1 MSAPDPKLHDPP
13 DPGQLVEA
21 VRQFLE
27 HEVQQATDGQ
37 VRFLVR
43 VATNTLSV
51 VERQLALG
59 PGQQSAHAER
69 LAGLGYAS
77 DDELVEAIRRGELD
91 QRFDEIL
98 AVLRQAVWD
107 KVAIVNPRYV
117 GSARDPF
124 DRAPE
129 PPLDL

>member
-1 MSAPDPKLHDPP
+1 MSPPDPKLHDPP

-43 VATNTLSV
+43 VATNALSV

-59 PGQQSAHAER
+59 PDQQSAHAER

-77 DDELVEAIRRGELD
+77 DDGLVDAIRRGELD
-91 QRFDEIL
+91 QRFDELL

-117 GSARDPF
+117 GPARDPF